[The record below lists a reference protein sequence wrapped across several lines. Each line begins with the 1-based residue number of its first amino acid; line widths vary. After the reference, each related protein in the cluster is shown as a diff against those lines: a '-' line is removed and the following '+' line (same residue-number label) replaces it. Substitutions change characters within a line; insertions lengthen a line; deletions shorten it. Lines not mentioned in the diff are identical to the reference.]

1 MAAAFAAG
9 DAATAAAEVTHQ
21 VARVMIGSVDF
32 DVHHR
37 LEKSRARLLH
47 GFLEGQRARDLES
60 HIRGVDIMIL
70 AVVEDRAE
78 VHYGKSRQVAAG
90 SGIADAFLD

>member
-1 MAAAFAAG
+1 MLGA
-9 DAATAAAEVTHQ
+9 
-21 VARVMIGSVDF
+21 VDF

-90 SGIADAFLD
+90 SGIADAFLDRRNPVLGDGAAKYIVDKLHTLAA